1 MNIKIINIDFVV
13 YNSKLIEKMVIAI
26 DLNDVIRAY
35 TRNFAK
41 VYQKEYN
48 RAFDESELEITTND
62 LSEIFPFDSKE
73 EYKRFTYQDYPYE
86 LYGKCETVDKTTSTF
101 LNKWLEDIKNFDI
114 DEEVGVMIV
123 SPMEYGLTIQSTYF
137 FLSKIGCRVRN
148 VYFPTDSSTIW
159 NKCDVLITAN
169 PRLLENKPEDK
180 KTIKIVT
187 DYNKE
192 NTADFTYDNVV
203 DFFSEP
209 NNTLNLMQNE

>member
-13 YNSKLIEKMVIAI
+13 YNFKLIEKMVIAI

-114 DEEVGVMIV
+114 DEEVEVMMV

>member
-1 MNIKIINIDFVV
+1 MT
-13 YNSKLIEKMVIAI
+13 IAI

-48 RAFDESELEITTND
+48 RTFDIDTLDIETND
-62 LSEIFPFDSKE
+62 LSQVFPFDSKE

-86 LYGKCETVDKTTSTF
+86 LYGKCETVNKMTSSA
-101 LNKWLEDIKNFDI
+101 LNKWLDEIKNFDI
-114 DEEVGVMIV
+114 EDDIEVLIV

-187 DYNKE
+187 DYNEE

-203 DFFSEP
+203 DFFNEP

>member
-1 MNIKIINIDFVV
+1 MR
-13 YNSKLIEKMVIAI
+13 IAI

-48 RAFDESELEITTND
+48 RTFDMDTLDIETND
-62 LSEIFPFDSKE
+62 LSQVFPFDSKE

-86 LYGKCETVDKTTSTF
+86 LYGKCETVNKMTSSA
-101 LNKWLEDIKNFDI
+101 LNKWLDEIKNFDI
-114 DEEVGVMIV
+114 EDDIEVLIV

-192 NTADFTYDNVV
+192 NTANFTYDNVV
-203 DFFSEP
+203 DFFNEP

>member
-1 MNIKIINIDFVV
+1 MNIKTINIDFVA

-48 RAFDESELEITTND
+48 RAFDESELEVTTND

-101 LNKWLEDIKNFDI
+101 LNKWLEEIKNFDI
-114 DEEVGVMIV
+114 DEEVEVMIV
-123 SPMEYGLTIQSTYF
+123 SPMEYGLTIQSSYF

-169 PRLLENKPEDK
+169 PRLLENKPEGK

>member
-114 DEEVGVMIV
+114 DEEVEVMIV

-203 DFFSEP
+203 DFFREP

>member
-1 MNIKIINIDFVV
+1 MNIKTINIDFVA

-62 LSEIFPFDSKE
+62 LSKIFPFDSKE

-101 LNKWLEDIKNFDI
+101 LNKWLE
-114 DEEVGVMIV
+114 EVEVMIV
-123 SPMEYGLTIQSTYF
+123 SPMEYGLTIQSSYF

-169 PRLLENKPEDK
+169 PRLLENKPEGK

>member
-1 MNIKIINIDFVV
+1 MNIKTINIDFVA

-101 LNKWLEDIKNFDI
+101 LNKWLEEIKNFDI
-114 DEEVGVMIV
+114 DEEVEVMIV
-123 SPMEYGLTIQSTYF
+123 SPMEYGLTIQSSYF

-169 PRLLENKPEDK
+169 PRLLENKPEGK

>member
-86 LYGKCETVDKTTSTF
+86 LYGKCETVNKTTSTF

-114 DEEVGVMIV
+114 DEEVEVMIV

>member
-1 MNIKIINIDFVV
+1 
-13 YNSKLIEKMVIAI
+13 MVIAI

-101 LNKWLEDIKNFDI
+101 LTKWLEDIKNFDI
-114 DEEVGVMIV
+114 DEEVEVMIV

-169 PRLLENKPEDK
+169 PKLLENKPEDK

>member
-114 DEEVGVMIV
+114 DEEVEVMIV